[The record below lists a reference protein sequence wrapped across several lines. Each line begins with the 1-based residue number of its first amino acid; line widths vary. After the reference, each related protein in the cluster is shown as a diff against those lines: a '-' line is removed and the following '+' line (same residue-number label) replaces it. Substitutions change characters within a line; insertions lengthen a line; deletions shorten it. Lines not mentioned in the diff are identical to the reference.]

1 MASAPV
7 YASVAHNGMLQ
18 LANGDSTNLSAAI
31 ITGVAAGTRIKEI
44 RVYSGPTTAPGT
56 GVLTIHLLESGGSLD
71 NVIEV
76 LTLTNTANLQQGVFR
91 YDNLIL
97 PGTTWSIKAAMRT
110 AITSGGTVHISILGE
125 DLT

>member
-1 MASAPV
+1 MAASPV
-7 YASVAHNGMLQ
+7 FASGGHNGVLQ
-18 LANGDSTNLSAAI
+18 LANADSTNLSAAI

-56 GVLTIHLLESGGSLD
+56 AVLTLQISDGTTT
-71 NVIEV
+71 NVFEV
-76 LTLTNTANLQQGVFR
+76 LTLTNTANLQQAVFR

-97 PGTTWSIKAAMRT
+97 PGTAWNIKAQMRT
-110 AITSGGTVHISILGE
+110 AITSGGTIHILILGE